1 MNLTPKRGPERINQV
16 QSRHRFAAGG
26 AITPV
31 KRIWPSSSRN
41 TAQRRK
47 LRAVST
53 IACIVFQVMPDFSAY
68 PEKLREV
75 LEIFAE
81 NPGDRN
87 AMLVEYSDQFE
98 GVPERIATRPYP
110 LSQQVPHCESETY
123 VFVEPLGDVN
133 GGDTRLKFY
142 YAVENP
148 FGVSAR
154 SFSAILDQTLSGLP
168 ARDIAAMPIEDLVPT
183 LFGKNISMGKGQG
196 LLSIASV
203 VKVLAQRFVQGKTPH
218 TP

>member
-1 MNLTPKRGPERINQV
+1 M
-16 QSRHRFAAGG
+16 A
-26 AITPV
+26 
-31 KRIWPSSSRN
+31 
-41 TAQRRK
+41 
-47 LRAVST
+47 
-53 IACIVFQVMPDFSAY
+53 DYSAY
-68 PEKLREV
+68 PERLREV
-75 LEIFAE
+75 LEIFVE

-110 LSQQVPHCESETY
+110 LAHQVPHCESDTY
-123 VFVEPLGDVN
+123 VFVEPQGPVN
-133 GGDTRLKFY
+133 GGDTPLKFF

-154 SFSAILDQTLSGLP
+154 SLSAILDQTLTGLP
-168 ARDIAAMPIEDLVPT
+168 AREIAKMPIEDLVPT

-203 VKVLAQRFVQGKTPH
+203 VKVLAQRFVKA
-218 TP
+218 